1 MAAPGRCLLF
11 TLFLITLSHTSHSS
25 EVLSENAKWS
35 QMGSSP
41 KSTDSIRDPETGL
54 TFGSHRRRH
63 GSREGRDS
71 AGPLSRRPVAQSED
85 DGPSLEG
92 LSPVRLEMGP
102 GSRMKAGGHD
112 EGRGPSHMRRGSP
125 PPEGEFTRKGR
136 RQGHLTEHRKH
147 GGRRDKGRP
156 KGGFFD
162 PEPQLDSLLKDMNA
176 FQDGPDTSLPNHD
189 NAPPTESLFPV
200 SPILVTTAIHEH
212 PPTPPP
218 ASTKPQ
224 KAGRGKAQGEVM
236 PTLDMTLFDW
246 TDYEDMKP
254 VDTWPSNRK
263 KDKRRSKNKS
273 SGNTTLE
280 ADVIEPCDHHLD
292 CLPGSCCDLREHECK
307 PHNRG
312 LNNKCYD
319 DCMCEE
325 GLRCYAKFHRKRRV
339 TRRRG
344 RCVEPE
350 SANSNQG
357 SFITI

>member
-1 MAAPGRCLLF
+1 MNIFIRAKRRGRHRYLTAVWSQQRGYLSSWRHAPLHHTDLF
-11 TLFLITLSHTSHSS
+11 TCAALIT
-25 EVLSENAKWS
+25 E
-35 QMGSSP
+35 
-41 KSTDSIRDPETGL
+41 
-54 TFGSHRRRH
+54 
-63 GSREGRDS
+63 
-71 AGPLSRRPVAQSED
+71 RRP
-85 DGPSLEG
+85 GPD
-92 LSPVRLEMGP
+92 PTRVRLPSSRFSGEEVEE
-102 GSRMKAGGHD
+102 GSCH
-112 EGRGPSHMRRGSP
+112 
-125 PPEGEFTRKGR
+125 
-136 RQGHLTEHRKH
+136 
-147 GGRRDKGRP
+147 
-156 KGGFFD
+156 
-162 PEPQLDSLLKDMNA
+162 QLEC
-176 FQDGPDTSLPNHD
+176 G
-189 NAPPTESLFPV
+189 
-200 SPILVTTAIHEH
+200 
-212 PPTPPP
+212 
-218 ASTKPQ
+218 

-350 SANSNQG
+350 SANSNHG
-357 SFITI
+357 SFISI